1 MFFYKKKNCHVIFV
15 DYFHSG
21 KMPDLEYA
29 VLSEWFDWIVGSQKL
44 PMDLIVYLQTTPETV
59 YDRIKKRCRKEEQ
72 TIPLVSNYKRYEK
85 EAVVGRC

>member
-1 MFFYKKKNCHVIFV
+1 
-15 DYFHSG
+15 
-21 KMPDLEYA
+21 MPDLEYA

-85 EAVVGRC
+85 EAVVVKMILNGI